1 MKPAKNKLSWGCY
14 AKLTAQ
20 AGAVAADQCFA
31 GILAGILKER
41 RRGAPSATA
50 ASCLAI
56 HWSAS
61 SRVGKF
67 VTVIGDMAGI
77 ETSISNAPS
86 LRAITL

>member
-1 MKPAKNKLSWGCY
+1 VALLRQTDG
-14 AKLTAQ
+14 
-20 AGAVAADQCFA
+20 AGRALAADQWRFS
-31 GILAGILKER
+31 GILKER

-56 HWSAS
+56 HWSAWS
-61 SRVGKF
+61 LVGKF
-67 VTVIGDMAGI
+67 VTVIDDIAGI